1 MEFDLLDE
9 AMPFEGKILVSDL
22 QGPITANDNAYEIT
36 ARLVDNGGQLFRVL
50 SRYEEVLAKVI
61 RKEGIKAGDTLRLVL
76 PFLKAYGATDSSML
90 RLSREGLRVV
100 PGADK
105 TMRYVQEFMSTFVV
119 STSYEHYVGAA
130 CEEIGFP
137 FENAFC
143 TRLSMDMY
151 EVDEGEMRTL
161 RRMAQ
166 EIVRMPLIDLPYN
179 ARSVRDLSPDDRL
192 IVRRLEDIF
201 WTEIME
207 LSSHQLLSQVNPV
220 GGDEKATS
228 VVEICKRLSVPLEDC
243 MYVGDG
249 VTDVRALQV
258 VRRSGGLAISFNGNA
273 HALREADLAVMSGD
287 TIVTSMLAEL
297 FYRSGREG
305 VLEAVEAWDYDSL
318 RSSGMVHEYLLRE
331 CARLFPSSPPTVAL
345 INKDNLPE
353 LLTASLEQREL
364 VRGPSNL

>member
-1 MEFDLLDE
+1 VEFDLLDE

-22 QGPITANDNAYEIT
+22 QGPITANDNAFELT
-36 ARLVDNGGQLFRVL
+36 SQLVENGERLFRAL
-50 SRYEEVLAKVI
+50 NRYEEVLAHIV
-61 RKEGIKAGDTLRLVL
+61 RKDGIKAGDTLRLVL
-76 PFLKAYGATDSSML
+76 PFLKAYGATDSTLL
-90 RLSREGLRVV
+90 RLSREGLKVV
-100 PGADK
+100 PGAGK
-105 TMRYVQEFMSTFVV
+105 TMRYVQEFMSSFVV
-119 STSYEHYVGAA
+119 STSYEHYVGVA

-151 EVDEGEMRTL
+151 DVDEGEMRTL
-161 RRMAQ
+161 RKMAQ
-166 EIVRMPLIDLPYN
+166 EIVRMPLIDLSPS

-201 WTEIME
+201 WTEMAD
-207 LSSHQLLSQVNPV
+207 LRSYQLLSQVNPV

-249 VTDVRALQV
+249 VTDARALQV

-273 HALREADLAVMSGD
+273 HALREADLAVISEN

-297 FYRSGREG
+297 FYRSGRDG
-305 VLEAVEAWDYDSL
+305 VLENAAAWDYDSL
-318 RSSGMVHEYLLRE
+318 RSSGMVDEYLLRE
-331 CARLFPSSPPTVAL
+331 CARLFPSSLPTVAH

-353 LLTASLEQREL
+353 LLRTSLEQRRR
-364 VRGPSNL
+364 VRGGPNL